1 MGSLAKQDM
10 VQNVLLFGPQ
20 ALSLDVDDIKTLRD
34 TLHSTP
40 SNRWALD
47 CLSELPDLWDV
58 VAKNVPQLN
67 SFDGKP
73 LLKKFVDEFN
83 TGSTSP
89 STFPLPNILSTPLV
103 VIMHLTQYSK
113 ALRDTWPRLKDD
125 DPLPADFMQESV
137 AAGLCTGMLGAM
149 VASHSNTLQ
158 SLATNSCKAV
168 RQAMA
173 IGAIVDAEMAADGS
187 DGRAVS
193 FSVSWGAGRTLDSV
207 KKLIQPFSNTY
218 ISVIMDER
226 RATITVS
233 EKLAVAFAQT
243 LKAAGLYIVRLE
255 LAGRFHWQGHEEN
268 AKQLAQLFASNEEF
282 HLSSSRHMMFHSDM
296 SSWSR
301 DSLVEVTVLRGI
313 LLEKSDW
320 FWSFS
325 QLIDPS
331 ILDASQGR
339 IIIIG
344 PERCV
349 PPTLA
354 SMLNSRITRIGDTS
368 LAKIGISSQLSHGD
382 EQIAVVGM
390 SCHVPGAEDL
400 EEFWN
405 ILVSGQ
411 SQHREVPPERF
422 PMDMNWRQLQEQGAG
437 GRKWFGNFIDDFDK
451 FDHKFFKKSPR
462 ESASMDPQQ
471 RLCLKLAYQ
480 AMEQAGYFTSPSS
493 TKDKHI
499 GCYIGVGNV
508 DYFDNIACHPA
519 NAYTATGN
527 LRSFVAG
534 KVSHWFGWTGPSLT
548 VDTACSSSSVAIHQ
562 ACRAILHGD
571 CSSALAG
578 GVNIFT
584 SPNWFHNLAGASFLS
599 PTGQCKPFD
608 ANADGYCR
616 GEGGCAVYLKKLSS
630 ALTDGDQIFGVI
642 AATKV
647 YQNQNCTAITVP
659 NSPSLSELFSDVVH
673 QARLEPQN
681 VSVVEAHGTGTP
693 VGDPAEYDAVR
704 TVFGGHRRGNTNLN
718 LMSVKGLVGH
728 AEFASGIISLV
739 KILLMIHHGTIPPQP
754 SFVTCSPGLKA
765 TSTDKIE
772 ITTRVKPW
780 DANFRAAL
788 INNYG
793 ASGSNASMIVTESP
807 TLRRIRSSVESASIE
822 GQNYPFR
829 LHALDQKS
837 LKAYI
842 HKLKKLLESQAATGT
857 VDKSVLSAS
866 NLSFQ
871 LCRQSN
877 STLPWGAIFTA
888 SSLSDLGTKLS
899 ALENDSGSVVAEQYS
914 PTTRPV
920 VLCFGGQVSTFVG
933 LDRAV
938 FDSATVLR
946 EHLYKCDSACLSL
959 GLGSIYPD
967 IFLKTPI
974 QDICRLQLAL
984 FAMQYSCARSWID
997 CGVNVAAVV
1006 GHSFGELTAQCIAGV
1021 YSLEDALRIVS
1032 RRARIIRDSWG
1043 SERGAM
1049 LAVEADSATVEDLIA
1064 KAIEA
1069 SSGESDVGVACH
1081 NGPKSFTLAGSARWV
1096 EHFQSLA
1103 AEATPSPKMK
1113 RLNVTNAFH
1122 SKLVEPLMKELQ
1134 DVAADVEFH
1143 TPTIRVE
1150 RATRTSLSS
1159 DKLQSDFVAQHLRHP
1174 VYFHDAVQR
1183 LHKDFGDAI
1192 WLEAG
1197 SNSSIANMA
1206 SRSLGSPAS
1215 SHFQAINITSSN
1227 SLTFLVNNTI
1237 DLWKQ
1242 GLNVAFWMHHVSQVQ
1257 QYSPLILPPYQFEKA
1272 THWMELKEM
1281 PLSSPPPA
1289 ATEQQSAS
1297 QPEAPKTLTS
1307 FVAYQGENKQNAR
1320 FRVNVGTSQFQVPAN
1335 ATKIAQKVAAV
1346 PAMFHVEIALH
1357 AIYSQDPELDGTEYQ
1372 PLIRNTHLYD
1382 ILCADVSD
1390 DLLIDVAWSGTPNR
1404 SCTWKIFSSADG
1416 SGAPNTVYST
1426 GVISFTSPADPYV
1439 KENYDHLTRLSGRDR
1454 CERLLTGTDE
1464 NVDVL
1469 QGRSI
1474 YRSMQQLIEYKE
1486 AVGKVTKVSSNGS
1499 EAAGRVKAHR
1509 LGGQEDGKVG
1519 YVNAIR
1525 TETFCQ
1531 VASIFLNLMIE
1542 DEDSSSER
1550 DNKGAIF
1557 ICRGFS
1563 QWLRSGSLSDNSIHP
1578 REWNVFVACHR
1589 GSESGYIADMFVFDG
1604 QDGSLAEVMLGV
1616 SYERLATDDIVTG
1629 QLAAEPSRAEIRSSS
1644 STDGP
1649 APADTPNNNP
1659 AKHISQKGLSSVSE
1673 GSEPAPTSAPSA
1685 NAAVDAEVY
1694 DKTVELVCNLSGLE
1708 PDDIK
1713 KDSDLAELGID
1724 SLMAMEVVR
1733 EVDAAFHV
1741 VLTNDAL
1748 MELTDF
1754 KSLVACIRSALGMSN
1769 DTAPANEPAASSTSK
1784 GIPGRHLNGTSAME
1798 PTSTVNGDAS
1808 SAMDGYNVIPNG
1820 SPATLSSSIV
1830 LEVFNELA
1838 WETDNLLEEHNLAGY
1853 NKHITPRTS
1862 ELCVAYILDAFEQ
1875 LGCSIR
1881 SAKAGDQLPRVS
1893 YLAKHEK
1900 LMKLMYQLLEVDARL
1915 IDIQGSTITRT
1926 AVAPP
1931 LKSAD
1936 TLLAKLLEEEPT
1948 HMYDVKLAALVGTRF
1963 ADLITGKEDGVQ
1975 LIFGRQESR
1984 EVASDFYAKSPFTGV
1999 WIHQLLLFMEKFIS
2013 RIPKTGETINILEIG
2028 AGTGGT
2034 TSQLVPLLAKL
2045 GVPIRYTMSDI
2056 SGSLVAA
2063 ARKRF
2068 KQYPFVE
2075 FKVVDVESAPDA
2087 ALVQSQH
2094 IVLATNCIHATRNLS
2109 VSLANIHRML
2119 RTDGFLMLLEMTH
2132 QVPWI
2137 DFVFGLLEG
2146 WWLFE
2151 DERDYVLASVSH
2163 WEKTLRSV
2171 GFGHVDWTRGDHPEA
2186 DLQRLI
2192 IAFPSKD
2199 SHPQAPRPS
2208 GYVSRVFTP
2217 SLPTN
2222 NAERQK
2228 ISDNYVEK
2236 YSNDFELPESISSRS
2251 KATSK
2256 ASSRCVLVTGATG
2269 SLGSH
2274 IVAAFAQRSDVKTV
2288 ICINRLSNTEAN
2300 VRQKSSF
2307 AMRGIELDA
2316 AAMAKLEVIETDTSK
2331 ASIGLSADK
2340 YQSLLGRVTHIVHSA
2355 WPMSLTRPIR
2365 MYEIQMKILRN
2376 LISLAADIAKEQP
2389 QLRVGF
2395 LFVSSIA
2402 VVGNYPLWKGTP
2414 LVPEE
2419 PTTVESVPLTGYAEA
2434 KLVCET
2440 VLSKTLRRYPDRFQA
2455 KAVRVAQ
2462 ISGSTTNGYWN
2473 TSEYMP
2479 FLIKSSQSL
2488 GLLPYLEG
2496 TLSWYPVDG
2505 VAATLGDLLLSET
2518 ADDWIYHIDNP
2529 SRQGWQEMIASLASA
2544 LGLGKESIVP
2554 FDQWIDRV
2562 RRLRGST
2569 VDNPA
2574 LQLIDFFENYFIP
2587 MSCGELILDTTKA
2600 NQYSE
2605 TLRNQG
2611 PITDEVIGKY
2621 IKALRTSG
2629 FLN

>member
-1 MGSLAKQDM
+1 MGSLARQNM
-10 VQNVLLFGPQ
+10 VRNVFLFGPQ
-20 ALSLDVDDIKTLRD
+20 ALSLDGDDIKTLRD

-40 SNRWALD
+40 SNQWALD

-58 VAKNVPQLN
+58 VAKNVSQLEG
-67 SFDGKP
+67 FEGKP

-83 TGSTSP
+83 AGRISS
-89 STFPLPNILSTPLV
+89 STFPLPNIITTPLV

-149 VASHSNTLQ
+149 AASHSGTLE
-158 SLATNSCKAV
+158 SLATNSGKAV

-173 IGAIVDAEMAADGS
+173 IGAIVDAEMVADNS

-207 KKLIQPFSNTY
+207 KKLIEPFPKTY
-218 ISVIMDER
+218 ISVIIDER

-233 EKLAVAFAQT
+233 EKLADAFAQA
-243 LKAAGLYIVRLE
+243 LKAAGIYVVRLE
-255 LAGRFHWQGHEEN
+255 LAGRFHWSGHAEN
-268 AKQLAQLFASNEEF
+268 AKQLAQLFASNERF
-282 HLSSSRHMMFHSDM
+282 YLSSPPHMMFHSDM
-296 SSWSR
+296 GSLSR
-301 DSLVEVTVLRGI
+301 DSPVKATVVRSI
-313 LLEKSDW
+313 LLEQSDW
-320 FWSFS
+320 FSSFS
-325 QLIDPS
+325 QLVELCIS
-331 ILDASQGR
+331 DASQGR
-339 IIIIG
+339 IINIG

-354 SMLNSRITRIGDTS
+354 SMLNSRVTRIGETS
-368 LAKIGISSQLSHGD
+368 LAKPGIAEHNIQGD

-400 EEFWN
+400 DEFWD

-411 SQHREVPPERF
+411 SQHREVPAERF
-422 PMDMNWRQLQEQGAG
+422 PMDMNWRKLQGQGAG
-437 GRKWFGNFIDDFDK
+437 SRKWFGNFIDDYDK

-480 AMEQAGYFTSPSS
+480 AMEQAGYFTSSSS
-493 TKDKHI
+493 TEDKHI

-508 DYFDNIACHPA
+508 DYFDNIACYPA

-562 ACRAILHGD
+562 ACLAILHGE

-630 ALTDGDQIFGVI
+630 ALADGDQIFGVI
-642 AATKV
+642 ASTKV

-659 NSPSLSELFSDVVH
+659 NSPSLSELFSDVVK
-673 QARLEPQN
+673 QARLEPHD

-704 TVFGGHRRGNTNLN
+704 TVFGGHSRGNANLS

-739 KILLMIHHGTIPPQP
+739 KILLMIHHRTIPPQP
-754 SFVTCSPGLKA
+754 SFVTWSPGLKA
-765 TSTDKIE
+765 TSADKIE
-772 ITTRVKPW
+772 ITTRAKPW
-780 DANFRAAL
+780 DANFLAAL

-793 ASGSNASMIVTESP
+793 ASGSNASMIVTESA
-807 TLRRIRSSVESASIE
+807 TLRRNSCSVAGSASIE
-822 GQNYPFR
+822 GQVYPFR
-829 LHALDQKS
+829 LHAFDQKS

-842 HKLKKLLESQAATGT
+842 RKLKMLIESQAAAGT
-857 VDKSVLSAS
+857 ASKSVLSVS
-866 NLSFQ
+866 SLSYQ
-871 LCRQSN
+871 LFRQSN
-877 STLPWGAIFTA
+877 PTLPWGAIFTA
-888 SSLSDLGTKLS
+888 SSLKDLCVKLS
-899 ALENDSGSVVAEQYS
+899 ALENDSGSIVVKEYS

-938 FDSATVLR
+938 FDSATILQV
-946 EHLYKCDSACLSL
+946 HLDKCDSACLSL
-959 GLGSIYPD
+959 GLGSIYRD
-967 IFLKTPI
+967 IFLNTPI
-974 QDICRLQLAL
+974 QDTCRLQLAL

-997 CGVNVAAVV
+997 CGVEVAAVV
-1006 GHSFGELTAQCIAGV
+1006 GHSFGEITALCIAGV
-1021 YSLEDALRIVS
+1021 YSLEDALKIVS

-1043 SERGAM
+1043 PERGAM
-1049 LAVEADSATVEDLIA
+1049 LAVEADPTTVEALIA
-1064 KAIEA
+1064 RAIEA
-1069 SSGESDVGVACH
+1069 SDGESDVTIACY

-1103 AEATPSPKMK
+1103 AEATPPPKIK

-1134 DVAADVEFH
+1134 DVAADVELH

-1150 RATRTSLSS
+1150 RATRTSSS
-1159 DKLQSDFVAQHLRHP
+1159 TEELKSDFVAQHLRHP

-1183 LHKDFGDAI
+1183 IYKDCADAV

-1206 SRSLGSPAS
+1206 CRSLGSPAS
-1215 SHFQAINITSSN
+1215 NHFQAINITSNN

-1242 GLNVAFWMHHVSQVQ
+1242 GLNVTFWMHHASQARH
-1257 QYSPLILPPYQFEKA
+1257 YSPLILPPYQFEKA
-1272 THWMELKEM
+1272 THWMELKDM
-1281 PLSSPPPA
+1281 PLSLPPA
-1289 ATEQQSAS
+1289 AAEHQSAL
-1297 QPEAPKTLTS
+1297 QAEEPKTLTS
-1307 FVAYQGENKQNAR
+1307 FVAYEGDNKQNAR
-1320 FRVNVGTSQFQVPAN
+1320 FRVNVGTSHFQVPAN
-1335 ATKIAQKVAAV
+1335 ATKIAQNVAAV
-1346 PAMFHVEIALH
+1346 PAMLHVEIALH
-1357 AIYSQDPELDGTEYQ
+1357 AICSLNPELDSTDYQ
-1372 PLIRNTHLYD
+1372 PLIRNTHLYN
-1382 ILCADVSD
+1382 ILCADIRGQ
-1390 DLLIDVAWSGTPNR
+1390 LLVDVACSGMPDR
-1404 SCTWKIFSSADG
+1404 SYTWRIGSVDN
-1416 SGAPNTVYST
+1416 SGAPVTVYST
-1426 GVISFTSPADPYV
+1426 GIISFTSSTDPYV
-1439 KENYDHLTRLSGRDR
+1439 KENYDHFTRLSGRAR
-1454 CERLLTGTDE
+1454 CDRLLMGNDD

-1474 YRSMQQLIEYKE
+1474 YRSMQPLIEFKE

-1499 EAAGRVKAHR
+1499 EAAGRVKAHQ
-1509 LGGQEDGKVG
+1509 LGGHNGKSG

-1531 VASIFLNLMIE
+1531 VASIFLNLMTE
-1542 DEDSSSER
+1542 DDDSSSER
-1550 DNKGAIF
+1550 DNKGTIF
-1557 ICRGFS
+1557 ICQGFS
-1563 QWLRSGSLSDNSIHP
+1563 QWLRGGSWWENSIDST
-1578 REWNVFVACHR
+1578 EWNVFVACHR
-1589 GSESGYIADMFVFDG
+1589 TSESGYIADIFVFDG
-1604 QDGSLAEVMLGV
+1604 QDGNLVEIMLGV
-1616 SYERLATDDIVTG
+1616 FYARQAMADIVSG
-1629 QLAAEPSRAEIRSSS
+1629 QLVAEPSDAETRSSS
-1644 STDGP
+1644 LSDGP
-1649 APADTPNNNP
+1649 TPPDTPNDNFT
-1659 AKHISQKGLSSVSE
+1659 KGISQNCSSSVSE
-1673 GSEPAPTSAPSA
+1673 NSEPVTTSAPPA
-1685 NAAVDAEVY
+1685 NAAVDAEIY

-1708 PDDIK
+1708 PEDIK

-1769 DTAPANEPAASSTSK
+1769 DTAPTAKPASASTSK
-1784 GIPGRHLNGTSAME
+1784 GFPDRQVNSTSAME
-1798 PTSTVNGDAS
+1798 PARIVTGDAS
-1808 SAMDGYNVIPNG
+1808 SAVDGYDTIANG
-1820 SPATLSSSIV
+1820 TPATLSASII

-1862 ELCVAYILDAFEQ
+1862 ELCVAYILDAFDQ

-1881 SAKAGDQLPRVS
+1881 SAKAGDQIPRVS
-1893 YLAKHEK
+1893 HLAKHGK

-1915 IDIQGSTITRT
+1915 IDIQGPTITRT

-1931 LKSAD
+1931 LKTAD
-1936 TLLAKLLEEEPT
+1936 ALLAKLLEEEPT

-1975 LIFGRQESR
+1975 LIFGRQDSR
-1984 EVASDFYAKSPFTGV
+1984 DVASDFYAKSPFTGV
-1999 WIHQLLLFMEKFIS
+1999 WIHQLSLFMEKLIS

-2056 SGSLVAA
+2056 SSSLVAA
-2063 ARKRF
+2063 ARRRF
-2068 KQYPFVE
+2068 KKYPFVH
-2075 FKVVDVESAPDA
+2075 FRVVDVESAPDA
-2087 ALVQSQH
+2087 ALVQSEH
-2094 IVLATNCIHATRNLS
+2094 IILATNCIHATRNLS
-2109 VSLANIHRML
+2109 VSLSNIHRML
-2119 RTDGFLMLLEMTH
+2119 RADGFLMLLEMTH
-2132 QVPWI
+2132 QIPWI

-2192 IAFPSKD
+2192 IAFPSKN
-2199 SHPQAPRPS
+2199 SYPQAPRPS
-2208 GYVSRVFTP
+2208 GYRSRVFTP

-2222 NAERQK
+2222 NAERQR
-2228 ISDNYVEK
+2228 INDNYVEK
-2236 YSNDFELPESISSRS
+2236 YSKGFELPESIFSRS
-2251 KATSK
+2251 KTTPM

-2274 IVAAFAQRSDVKTV
+2274 IVAALAQRSDVKTV

-2307 AMRGIELDA
+2307 AMRGINLDPA
-2316 AAMAKLEVIETDTSK
+2316 SMAKLEVIETDTSK
-2331 ASIGLSADK
+2331 TSIGLSADK

-2365 MYEIQMKILRN
+2365 MYEIQMKIIRN
-2376 LISLAADIAKEQP
+2376 LISLAADIAQEQP

-2414 LVPEE
+2414 LVPEQ

-2473 TSEYMP
+2473 NSEYMP
-2479 FLIKSSQSL
+2479 FLIKTSQSL

-2505 VAATLGDLLLSET
+2505 VADTLGDLLLSET

-2529 SRQGWQEMIASLASA
+2529 SRQSWQEMIASLASA
-2544 LGLGKESIVP
+2544 LGLGRESIIP

-2600 NQYSE
+2600 NQHSE

>member
-1 MGSLAKQDM
+1 MGSLAKQNM
-10 VQNVLLFGPQ
+10 VQNVFLFGPQ
-20 ALSLDVDDIKTLRD
+20 ALSLDGDDIKTLRE

-58 VAKNVPQLN
+58 VAKNVSQLE

-83 TGSTSP
+83 AGSTSP
-89 STFPLPNILSTPLV
+89 STFPLPNILTTPLV

-149 VASHSNTLQ
+149 AASHSGTLQ
-158 SLATNSCKAV
+158 SLATNSGKAV

-173 IGAIVDAEMAADGS
+173 IGAMVDAEMASDGS

-207 KKLIQPFSNTY
+207 KKLIQPFPNTY

-243 LKAAGLYIVRLE
+243 LKAAGVYVVRLE
-255 LAGRFHWQGHEEN
+255 LAGRFHWPGHAEN
-268 AKQLAQLFASNEEF
+268 AKQLAQLFASNEKF
-282 HLSSSRHMMFHSDM
+282 HLSSPRHMMFHSDM
-296 SSWSR
+296 SSLSR

-313 LLEKSDW
+313 LLEQSDW
-320 FWSFS
+320 FSSFS
-325 QLIDPS
+325 QLVDPS

-339 IIIIG
+339 IINIG

-354 SMLNSRITRIGDTS
+354 SMLNSRVTRIGETS
-368 LAKIGISSQLSHGD
+368 LAKPGIAPHIIHGD

-400 EEFWN
+400 DEFWN

-422 PMDMNWRQLQEQGAG
+422 PMDMNWRKLQEQGAG
-437 GRKWFGNFIDDFDK
+437 SRKWFGNFIDDFDK

-480 AMEQAGYFTSPSS
+480 AMEQAGYFTLSSS
-493 TKDKHI
+493 TEDKHI

-562 ACRAILHGD
+562 ACLAILHGE

-630 ALTDGDQIFGVI
+630 ALADGDQIFGVI

-659 NSPSLSELFSDVVH
+659 NSPSLSELFSDVVK

-704 TVFGGHRRGNTNLN
+704 TVFGGHSRGNANLS

-739 KILLMIHHGTIPPQP
+739 KILLMIHHRTIPPQP

-765 TSTDKIE
+765 TSADKIE

-780 DANFRAAL
+780 DANFLAAL

-793 ASGSNASMIVTESP
+793 ASGSNASMIVTESA
-807 TLRRIRSSVESASIE
+807 TLRRIPSSAESASIE
-822 GQNYPFR
+822 GQIYPFR
-829 LHALDQKS
+829 LHAFDPKS

-842 HKLKKLLESQAATGT
+842 RKLKMLLEPQAAADT
-857 VDKSVLSAS
+857 VDKSVLSVS

-871 LCRQSN
+871 LFRQSN
-877 STLPWGAIFTA
+877 PTLPWGAIFTA
-888 SSLSDLGTKLS
+888 SSLTDLCTKLS

-914 PTTRPV
+914 QTTRPV

-938 FDSATVLR
+938 FDSATILQA
-946 EHLYKCDSACLSL
+946 HLDKCDSACLSL

-974 QDICRLQLAL
+974 QDTCRLQLAL

-1006 GHSFGELTAQCIAGV
+1006 GHSFGELTAQCIAGA
-1021 YSLEDALRIVS
+1021 YSLEDALKIVS

-1043 SERGAM
+1043 PERGAM
-1049 LAVEADSATVEDLIA
+1049 LAVEADSTTVEALIA

-1103 AEATPSPKMK
+1103 AEATSPPKMK

-1150 RATRTSLSS
+1150 RATRTSSSSS

-1183 LHKDFGDAI
+1183 IHKDCADAV

-1206 SRSLGSPAS
+1206 SRSLASPAS
-1215 SHFQAINITSSN
+1215 NHFQAINITSNTSF
-1227 SLTFLVNNTI
+1227 TFLVNNTI

-1242 GLNVAFWMHHVSQVQ
+1242 GLNVTFWMHHASQAQ
-1257 QYSPLILPPYQFEKA
+1257 HYSPLILPPYQFEKA
-1272 THWMELKEM
+1272 THWMELKDM
-1281 PLSSPPPA
+1281 PLSSPPA
-1289 ATEQQSAS
+1289 AAEQQSAS
-1297 QPEAPKTLTS
+1297 QPEEPKTLTS
-1307 FVAYQGENKQNAR
+1307 FVAYQGDNKQNAR

-1346 PAMFHVEIALH
+1346 PAMLHVEIALH
-1357 AIYSQDPELDGTEYQ
+1357 AIYNLNPEFDSTEYQ
-1372 PLIRNTHLYD
+1372 PLIRNTHLYN
-1382 ILCADVSD
+1382 ILCADVSGE
-1390 DLLIDVAWSGTPNR
+1390 LLVDVAWSGMPDR
-1404 SCTWKIFSSADG
+1404 SYTWKISSVDN
-1416 SGAPNTVYST
+1416 SGAPFTVYST
-1426 GVISFTSPADPYV
+1426 GVISFTSSTDPYV
-1439 KENYDHLTRLSGRDR
+1439 KENYDHLTRLSGRAR
-1454 CERLLTGTDE
+1454 CERLLMGTDE

-1486 AVGKVTKVSSNGS
+1486 AAGKVTKVSSNGS
-1499 EAAGRVKAHR
+1499 EAAGRVKAHQ
-1509 LGGQEDGKVG
+1509 LGGQHGKGG
-1519 YVNAIR
+1519 YVNTIR

-1550 DNKGAIF
+1550 DNKGTIF

-1563 QWLRSGSLSDNSIHP
+1563 QWLRSGSWSGNNIDS

-1589 GSESGYIADMFVFDG
+1589 TSESGYIADIFVFDG
-1604 QDGSLAEVMLGV
+1604 QDGHLAEVMLGV
-1616 SYERLATDDIVTG
+1616 SYERQAMDDIVSG
-1629 QLAAEPSRAEIRSSS
+1629 QLVAEPSRAETRSSS

-1649 APADTPNNNP
+1649 TPPDTPTNNFT
-1659 AKHISQKGLSSVSE
+1659 KRISQNGSSSVSE
-1673 GSEPAPTSAPSA
+1673 GSEPAPTSAPPA

-1708 PDDIK
+1708 PEDIK

-1769 DTAPANEPAASSTSK
+1769 DTAPADEPAASSTSK
-1784 GIPGRHLNGTSAME
+1784 GIPDRQVNGTSAME
-1798 PTSTVNGDAS
+1798 PASTVNGDAG
-1808 SAMDGYNVIPNG
+1808 SAVDGYNIIANG
-1820 SPATLSSSIV
+1820 APATLSASII

-1900 LMKLMYQLLEVDARL
+1900 LMELMYQLLEVDARL
-1915 IDIQGSTITRT
+1915 IDIQGPTITRT

-1984 EVASDFYAKSPFTGV
+1984 DVASDFYAKSPFTGV
-1999 WIHQLLLFMEKFIS
+1999 WIHQLLLFMEKLVS

-2034 TSQLVPLLAKL
+2034 TSQLVPLLATL

-2056 SGSLVAA
+2056 SSSLVAA

-2068 KQYPFVE
+2068 KKYPFVE

-2094 IVLATNCIHATRNLS
+2094 IILATNCIHATRNLS
-2109 VSLANIHRML
+2109 VSLSNIHRML
-2119 RTDGFLMLLEMTH
+2119 RADGFLMLLEMTH

-2137 DFVFGLLEG
+2137 DFVFGVLEG

-2171 GFGHVDWTRGDHPEA
+2171 GFGHVDWTRGDYPEA

-2199 SHPQAPRPS
+2199 SYPQAPRPS
-2208 GYVSRVFTP
+2208 GYLSRVFRP

-2228 ISDNYVEK
+2228 INDNYVEK
-2236 YSNDFELPESISSRS
+2236 YSKDFELPESIFSRS
-2251 KATSK
+2251 KTTSM

-2274 IVAAFAQRSDVKTV
+2274 IVAALAQRSDVKTV

-2307 AMRGIELDA
+2307 SMRGIELDA
-2316 AAMAKLEVIETDTSK
+2316 ASMAKLEVIETDTSK

-2365 MYEIQMKILRN
+2365 MYEIQMNILRN
-2376 LISLAADIAKEQP
+2376 LISLAADIAQEQP
-2389 QLRVGF
+2389 APRRVPIR
-2395 LFVSSIA
+2395 VIHCR
-2402 VVGNYPLWKGTP
+2402 GTP
-2414 LVPEE
+2414 LVPEQ

-2473 TSEYMP
+2473 NSEYMP
-2479 FLIKSSQSL
+2479 FLIKTSQSL

-2529 SRQGWQEMIASLASA
+2529 SRQGWQEMIASFASA
-2544 LGLGKESIVP
+2544 LGLGKESIIP

-2600 NQYSE
+2600 NQHSE

>member
-1 MGSLAKQDM
+1 
-10 VQNVLLFGPQ
+10 
-20 ALSLDVDDIKTLRD
+20 
-34 TLHSTP
+34 
-40 SNRWALD
+40 
-47 CLSELPDLWDV
+47 
-58 VAKNVPQLN
+58 
-67 SFDGKP
+67 
-73 LLKKFVDEFN
+73 
-83 TGSTSP
+83 
-89 STFPLPNILSTPLV
+89 
-103 VIMHLTQYSK
+103 
-113 ALRDTWPRLKDD
+113 
-125 DPLPADFMQESV
+125 
-137 AAGLCTGMLGAM
+137 
-149 VASHSNTLQ
+149 
-158 SLATNSCKAV
+158 
-168 RQAMA
+168 
-173 IGAIVDAEMAADGS
+173 
-187 DGRAVS
+187 
-193 FSVSWGAGRTLDSV
+193 
-207 KKLIQPFSNTY
+207 
-218 ISVIMDER
+218 MDER

-233 EKLAVAFAQT
+233 EKLAEAFAQT
-243 LKAAGLYIVRLE
+243 LKAAGINIVRLE
-255 LAGRFHWQGHEEN
+255 LAGRFHWQGHDEN
-268 AKQLAQLFASNEEF
+268 AKQLARLFVSNDEF
-282 HLSSSRHMMFHSDM
+282 HLSSSRHMMFHSDI
-296 SSWSR
+296 SSLSR
-301 DSLVEVTVLRGI
+301 DCRVEVTVLRGI

-320 FWSFS
+320 LSSFS
-325 QLIDPS
+325 QLVDPS

-339 IIIIG
+339 IINIG

-354 SMLNSRITRIGDTS
+354 SRLDSRITRIGDTS
-368 LAKIGISSQLSHGD
+368 LAKIGISPQISHGD

-390 SCHVPGAEDL
+390 SCHVPGAEGL

-422 PMDMNWRQLQEQGAG
+422 PMDMNWRKLQEHGPG

-480 AMEQAGYFTSPSS
+480 AMEQAGYFTSLSS

-527 LRSFVAG
+527 LRSFAAG

-548 VDTACSSSSVAIHQ
+548 VDTACSSSSVAVHQ
-562 ACRAILHGD
+562 ACRAILHGE
-571 CSSALAG
+571 CSGALAG

-616 GEGGCAVYLKKLSS
+616 GEGGGAVYLKKLSS
-630 ALTDGDQIFGVI
+630 ALADGDQIFGVI

-659 NSPSLSELFSDVVH
+659 NSPSLSELFSDVVN

-693 VGDPAEYDAVR
+693 AGDPAEYDAVR
-704 TVFGGHRRGNTNLN
+704 TVFGGHSRGNTDLS

-739 KILLMIHHGTIPPQP
+739 KILLMIHYGTIPPQP
-754 SFVTCSPGLKA
+754 SFRTCSPGLKA
-765 TSTDKIE
+765 TPADKID
-772 ITTRVKPW
+772 IIRQVKPW

-793 ASGSNASMIVTESP
+793 ASGSNVSMIITESP
-807 TLRRIRSSVESASIE
+807 TPRRILSSVESASVE
-822 GQNYPFR
+822 GQKYPFC
-829 LHALDQKS
+829 LHAFDQKS
-837 LKAYI
+837 LKAYA
-842 HKLKKLLESQAATGT
+842 HKLKMLLESQAAANT
-857 VDKSVLSAS
+857 VDKSILSAS

-871 LCRQSN
+871 LFRQSN
-877 STLPWGAIFTA
+877 PTLPWGATFTA
-888 SSLSDLGTKLS
+888 SSLSDLCTKLY
-899 ALENDSGSVVAEQYS
+899 ALENDSGPVVAEQYA

-920 VLCFGGQVSTFVG
+920 VLCFGGQVSAFVG

-938 FDSATVLR
+938 FDSATILR
-946 EHLYKCDSACLSL
+946 AHLDQCDSACLSL
-959 GLGSIYPD
+959 GLGSIYPS

-984 FAMQYSCARSWID
+984 FAVQYSCARSWIH

-1021 YSLEDALRIVS
+1021 YSLEDALKIVS

-1043 SERGAM
+1043 SERGVM
-1049 LAVEADSATVEDLIA
+1049 LAVEADSTTVEDLIA

-1069 SSGESDVGVACH
+1069 ANGESDVGVACH

-1096 EHFQSLA
+1096 EHFQRLT
-1103 AEATPSPKMK
+1103 AEATSSPKMK

-1122 SKLVEPLMKELQ
+1122 SKLVEPLMKELK
-1134 DVAADVEFH
+1134 DVAANVELH

-1150 RATRTSLSS
+1150 RATRTSSSS

-1183 LHKDFGDAI
+1183 LHKDFADAI

-1215 SHFQAINITSSN
+1215 NHFQAIDITSNN

-1242 GLNVAFWMHHVSQVQ
+1242 GLNVAFWMHHANQVR
-1257 QYSPLILPPYQFEKA
+1257 QYPPLILPPYQFEKA
-1272 THWMELKEM
+1272 THLMELKDM
-1281 PLSSPPPA
+1281 PLSSPPA

-1297 QPEAPKTLTS
+1297 QPEAPKSLTS
-1307 FVAYQGENKQNAR
+1307 FVVYQGENKQNAR
-1320 FRVNVGTSQFQVPAN
+1320 FRVNVRTSQFQVPAN

-1346 PAMFHVEIALH
+1346 PAMLHVEIALH
-1357 AIYSQDPELDGTEYQ
+1357 AIYSLDSELGGSEYQ
-1372 PLIRNTHLYD
+1372 PLIRNTRLYN

-1390 DLLIDVAWSGTPNR
+1390 DLVLDVACSGTPDR
-1404 SCTWKIFSSADG
+1404 SCTWKISSVDG
-1416 SGAPNTVYST
+1416 SGAPLRVYST
-1426 GVISFTSPADPYV
+1426 GAISFTSSADPYV
-1439 KENYDHLTRLSGRDR
+1439 KENYDHLTRLSGKVRY
-1454 CERLLTGTDE
+1454 ERLLTGTDE

-1469 QGRSI
+1469 QGRTI
-1474 YRSMQQLIEYKE
+1474 YRSMQQLIEHKE
-1486 AVGKVTKVSSNGS
+1486 TVGKVTKVASNGS
-1499 EAAGRVKAHR
+1499 EVAGRVKAHQ
-1509 LGGQEDGKVG
+1509 LGGQEDGKGG
-1519 YVNAIR
+1519 YINAIR

-1542 DEDSSSER
+1542 DEDVLLER
-1550 DNKGAIF
+1550 DNMGTIF
-1557 ICRGFS
+1557 VCRGFS
-1563 QWLRSGSLSDNSIHP
+1563 QWLRSGSLLDNNIHS

-1589 GSESGYIADMFVFDG
+1589 ASESGYIADMFVFDG
-1604 QDGSLAEVMLGV
+1604 QDGNLAEVMLGV
-1616 SYERLATDDIVTG
+1616 SYERQATDDIVAG
-1629 QLAAEPSRAEIRSSS
+1629 QLAAEPSRAETRSCSS

-1649 APADTPNNNP
+1649 TPAETPNDNP
-1659 AKHISQKGLSSVSE
+1659 AKLISRNGLSSVSE
-1673 GSEPAPTSAPSA
+1673 GSEPAPTSAPPT
-1685 NAAVDAEVY
+1685 NAAADAEVY
-1694 DKTVELVCNLSGLE
+1694 DKTAELVCNLSGLE
-1708 PDDIK
+1708 PEDIK
-1713 KDSDLAELGID
+1713 KDSNLAELGID

-1769 DTAPANEPAASSTSK
+1769 DTAPANEPAAASTSN
-1784 GIPGRHLNGTSAME
+1784 GILDRQVNGTSATE
-1798 PTSTVNGDAS
+1798 PASTMNGDAS
-1808 SAMDGYNVIPNG
+1808 SVVDGYNIPNG
-1820 SPATLSSSIV
+1820 SPATLLPSIV

-1881 SAKAGDQLPRVS
+1881 SAKAGDQLARVS

-1915 IDIQGSTITRT
+1915 LDIQDSTITRT
-1926 AVAPP
+1926 AVAAP

-1936 TLLAKLLEEEPT
+1936 TLLVKLLEEEPT
-1948 HMYDVKLAALVGTRF
+1948 HMYDVKLAALVGARF

-1984 EVASDFYAKSPFTGV
+1984 LVASDFYAKSPFTGV
-1999 WIHQLLLFMEKFIS
+1999 WIHQLLLFVEKFIS

-2068 KQYPFVE
+2068 KKYPFVE

-2109 VSLANIHRML
+2109 VSLTDIHRIL

-2171 GFGHVDWTRGDHPEA
+2171 GFGHVDWTRGDYPEA

-2192 IAFPSKD
+2192 IAFSSND
-2199 SHPQAPRPS
+2199 SHPQASRPS

-2228 ISDNYVEK
+2228 VSDDYVEK
-2236 YSNDFELPESISSRS
+2236 YSKDFELSESISSRS

-2256 ASSRCVLVTGATG
+2256 ASSRCVLVTGSTG

-2274 IVAAFAQRSDVKTV
+2274 IVAALAQRSDVETV
-2288 ICINRLSNTEAN
+2288 ICTNRLSNTEAN
-2300 VRQKSSF
+2300 SRQKKSF

-2316 AAMAKLEVIETDTSK
+2316 VSMAKLEVIETDTSK

-2365 MYEIQMKILRN
+2365 LYEIQMKILRN
-2376 LISLAADIAKEQP
+2376 LISLAADIAKKQP

-2395 LFVSSIA
+2395 QFVSSIA

-2414 LVPEE
+2414 LVPEQ
-2419 PTTVESVPLTGYAEA
+2419 PTTIESVPLTGYAEA

-2473 TSEYMP
+2473 NSEYMP
-2479 FLIKSSQSL
+2479 FLIRTSQSL

-2529 SRQGWQEMIASLASA
+2529 SRQGWQEMTASLASA